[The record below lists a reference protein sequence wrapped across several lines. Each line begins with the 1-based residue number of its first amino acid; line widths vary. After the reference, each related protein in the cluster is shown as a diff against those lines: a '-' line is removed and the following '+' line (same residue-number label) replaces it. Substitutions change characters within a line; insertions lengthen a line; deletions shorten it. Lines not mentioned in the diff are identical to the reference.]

1 MHTCHLYIS
10 TCAPFV
16 DLDISLSAASHSGL
30 RLDFMS
36 LLTFSGLC
44 FSIYPNVCHRMLSM
58 GLCAY
63 KSIQLSATDLLALAS
78 MKNAAKCDK

>member
-1 MHTCHLYIS
+1 VHTCHLYIS

-16 DLDISLSAASHSGL
+16 DLDIFLNAWHSGL
-30 RLDFMS
+30 RIDFC
-36 LLTFSGLC
+36 LFLHFQAYV
-44 FSIYPNVCHRMLSM
+44 FFIYTMYVIECNKN

-63 KSIQLSATDLLALAS
+63 KLIQLSATDLLALAS